1 MFTSIYLRNYYVM
14 SEEKYCKVAK
24 KCSGCQL
31 SNMDYARQLKF
42 KQNEIRLR
50 YSRLCKS
57 EKIIGCASPLH
68 YRNKAQ
74 FMFKKLK
81 GRIVCGIYQSAD
93 RTVVPTN
100 SCQLHTDN
108 QNKAGKIL
116 SELFESF
123 KLEPYDFHKGKGLI
137 KSAIVRESLH
147 TGELM
152 VVLVCDSRR
161 PFPCPT
167 PFADALSKKLPNLSS
182 LILTKHRGNT
192 LTPGETPKVIF
203 GKETITDKLCGMEF
217 IISYNSF
224 FQINSLQTERL
235 YTTAVDF
242 ATLTPR
248 DTVLDA
254 YSGTGTIG
262 MICAPH
268 CKKVYSVELNKNAV
282 KDAIKNAKHNNISNI
297 ESVCAD
303 SEEYIKELTEMGTPL
318 SCAVLDPP
326 RAGCS
331 KSFLASLASLAPER
345 IVYISCNIDTQIRD
359 VRFLLKQGYKLEKV
373 QGVDMFPYTK
383 HIECVVRLTRSI
395 LNESPPEAKANNPMP
410 GQIVN
415 VIVDRPMGSQH
426 PSHPDI
432 IYPVNYG
439 YIPGIMAP
447 DGEEQDAYI
456 LGINK
461 PIKNFTGHVI
471 AIIRRYDDTEDK
483 WVVAP
488 EGTTFTKEEI
498 MDIVSFQEQYFY
510 TEIIM

>member
-1 MFTSIYLRNYYVM
+1 M

-50 YSRLCKS
+50 FSRLCKA
-57 EKIIGCASPLH
+57 EKIIGCESPVH

-74 FMFKKLK
+74 FMFKRLK

-100 SCQLHTDN
+100 SCALHTET
-108 QNKAGKIL
+108 QNKAGKVL
-116 SELFESF
+116 CELFESF

-137 KSAIVRESLH
+137 KSAIIRESTH

-161 PFPCPT
+161 PFPCSS
-167 PFADALSKKLPNLSS
+167 PFADALSKKLPHLSS
-182 LILTKHRGNT
+182 LILTKHKGNT
-192 LTPGETPKVIF
+192 LTPGDSPKVIF

-224 FQINSLQTERL
+224 FQINSLQTEKL
-235 YTTAVDF
+235 YKTAVEF
-242 ATLTPR
+242 AELSAE

-282 KDAIKNAKHNNISNI
+282 KDAVKNAKHNGIDNI
-297 ESVCAD
+297 EAVCAD
-303 SEEYIKELTEMGTPL
+303 SEEYIKEMTEAEIPLT
-318 SCAVLDPP
+318 CAVLDPP

-331 KSFLASLASLAPER
+331 RSFLASLSALAPKR

-359 VRFLLKQGYKLEKV
+359 VRYLIKQGYKLEKV

-383 HIECVVRLTRSI
+383 HIECVVRLSLPT
-395 LNESPPEAKANNPMP
+395 
-410 GQIVN
+410 Q
-415 VIVDRPMGSQH
+415 
-426 PSHPDI
+426 
-432 IYPVNYG
+432 
-439 YIPGIMAP
+439 
-447 DGEEQDAYI
+447 
-456 LGINK
+456 
-461 PIKNFTGHVI
+461 
-471 AIIRRYDDTEDK
+471 
-483 WVVAP
+483 
-488 EGTTFTKEEI
+488 
-498 MDIVSFQEQYFY
+498 
-510 TEIIM
+510 